1 MENQN
6 RTGVTDV
13 NKAIVEAGSRKISVF
28 LLVVGGL
35 LVFWAAESIL
45 STAGMWSTANKEY
58 AGGSILGLLGALALY
73 YAVKK

>member
-6 RTGVTDV
+6 RTSVTDV
-13 NKAIVEAGSRKISVF
+13 KKVVEKASPRTISVF

-35 LVFWAAESIL
+35 LVFWATESIL
-45 STAGMWSTANKEY
+45 STAGIWSTVDMEY
-58 AGGSILGLLGALALY
+58 AGGVVLGLLGAIVLY

>member
-13 NKAIVEAGSRKISVF
+13 KKAIEKTSPRTISVF

-45 STAGMWSTANKEY
+45 TTAGIWSSTDVKY
-58 AGGSILGLLGALALY
+58 AGDVVLGLLGALALY

>member
-6 RTGVTDV
+6 RTGVTGV
-13 NKAIVEAGSRKISVF
+13 RNAIEEAGSRKISVF
-28 LLVVGGL
+28 LLVAGGL

-45 STAGMWSTANKEY
+45 STAGIWSAVDKEY
-58 AGGSILGLLGALALY
+58 AGGIVLGLLGALALY